1 MISVFQREEKKTW
14 IFTLFFGAMMLFSVR
29 TVMSVC
35 ALEISKEFNYD
46 KTQMA
51 TLLSSFFYGYP
62 LTQIPG
68 GFMSDKIGGDIMIYY
83 AAIFWGILTFLLPY
97 VSVLSEN
104 KYVVLSYITLFRC
117 LTGGFQGKHLKLLK
131 I

>member
-1 MISVFQREEKKTW
+1 
-14 IFTLFFGAMMLFSVR
+14 MMLFSVR

-117 LTGGFQGKHLKLLK
+117 LTGGFQGNYLKLLEFIVK
-131 I
+131 ISIILSNFVS

>member
-1 MISVFQREEKKTW
+1 ME
-14 IFTLFFGAMMLFSVR
+14 LF
-29 TVMSVC
+29 
-35 ALEISKEFNYD
+35 N
-46 KTQMA
+46 
-51 TLLSSFFYGYP
+51 
-62 LTQIPG
+62 
-68 GFMSDKIGGDIMIYY
+68 
-83 AAIFWGILTFLLPY
+83 Y